1 MSSQFAIALI
11 TVAKEFKIERTVW
24 VSSSLHIYALIYVH
38 IKHRDSYFYVFA
50 FDTETCASIFE
61 LDALLKPLVK
71 SRAPCSP
78 LRYMLGKYFHEML
91 MSLF

>member
-1 MSSQFAIALI
+1 MG
-11 TVAKEFKIERTVW
+11 EFIFTYLCCYLYTHKT
-24 VSSSLHIYALIYVH
+24 
-38 IKHRDSYFYVFA
+38 HRDSYLYVFA
-50 FDTETCASIFE
+50 FDTETPASIFE

-78 LRYMLGKYFHEML
+78 LRYMLGKYFHETL